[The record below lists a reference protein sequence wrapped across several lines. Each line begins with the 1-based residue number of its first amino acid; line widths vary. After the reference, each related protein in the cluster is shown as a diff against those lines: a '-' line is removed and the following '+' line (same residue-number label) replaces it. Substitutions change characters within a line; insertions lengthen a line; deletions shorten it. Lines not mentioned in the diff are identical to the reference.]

1 MFFSILSYIIFNKD
15 FNTKTINTP
24 GTPNNPTIA
33 DVIHVI
39 GMPRPNRFSTQIMIA
54 PIKEFIKN
62 PITFTDTL
70 KTTLSRNT
78 TKTTANTNEIIESSP
93 QISPLYNYILYIF
106 NLPIYWF
113 FAILNNNFISF

>member
-1 MFFSILSYIIFNKD
+1 MFFSILSYIIFNKN

-78 TKTTANTNEIIESSP
+78 TKTTANTNEIIESIP
-93 QISPLYNYILYIF
+93 TNFTPL
-106 NLPIYWF
+106 
-113 FAILNNNFISF
+113 